1 MDNIWSDCKGDL
13 EEVEQHIKKSL
24 DSEVAIITTVAHHIL
39 NGGGKRIRP
48 LLLILS
54 ARLCAYTGG
63 SHIALAGIVEFIHTA
78 TLLHDDVI
86 DNEKIRRGI
95 SAARVLWGNRESI
108 LVGDYLYTLAMCQAV
123 MMENIEVNYLLS
135 ATCRKMTEGETLQL
149 VHNNNLELTEAN
161 YFQIIEY
168 KTASL
173 ISACCR
179 LGGIIAGA
187 PDVEKNALT
196 RFGQNL
202 GLAFQV
208 ADDTLDYVADR
219 KRLGKSLG
227 KDLKEGK
234 ITLPLLHLLQNCN
247 EKEKKSLKEIIL
259 GRKFFQKDLAYVIGL
274 MEKHGSTHYALAQ
287 AKTFVN
293 RAKEESS
300 LFKDSRHRQAL
311 EAVADYVIRRDH

>member
-1 MDNIWSDCKGDL
+1 MDGVWSDYKGDL

-24 DSEVAIITTVAHHIL
+24 NSEVAIINMVAHHIL

-54 ARLCAYTGG
+54 ARLCAHTGG
-63 SHIALAGIVEFIHTA
+63 NHIALAGIVEFIHTA

-86 DNEKIRRGI
+86 DNEKVRRGI

-108 LVGDYLYTLAMCQAV
+108 LAGDYLYTLAMCQAV
-123 MMENIEVNYLLS
+123 MMESIEVNYLLS

-149 VHNNNLELTEAN
+149 VHNHDLGLTESN
-161 YFQIIEY
+161 YLQIIEY

-179 LGGIIAGA
+179 LGGIIAEA
-187 PDVEKNALT
+187 SDTEKNALT

-234 ITLPLLHLLQNCN
+234 ITLPLLHLLQHCD
-247 EKEKKSLKEIIL
+247 EKRKRRLKEIIL
-259 GRKFFQKDLAYVIGL
+259 GKRFFQKDLAYVIGL
-274 MEKHGSTHYALAQ
+274 MEEQGSTHYALAQ
-287 AKTFVN
+287 AQDFVN
-293 RAKEESS
+293 RAKGELS
-300 LFKDSRHRQAL
+300 LFKDSCHRQSL
-311 EAVADYVIRRDH
+311 ETVADYVIRRDH